1 MIAAQVVIID
11 QRLPGRHA
19 ARHQIAPGAEGQ
31 RRHAQTR
38 KGEMVGPEIP
48 AGLRIGF
55 GHHHQAHGL
64 RRIAEIAFQRGAAAA
79 DQFQAAG
86 ARQLHVR
93 IEIDHGHRAGQRHQR
108 IGSIMFGTEQALLL
122 RRPRC
127 KHQRARRAR
136 AGGKG
141 AGNLDQFGGAGG
153 IVDGA
158 VADGVALRIGHTLP
172 VGVPVRA
179 EQHGLAGLRRAGQ
192 LAHDVVTGERRR
204 GQPAAR
210 GGGSGQRQGAEIGFA
225 SGGLGA
231 GQIQARGGQQ
241 PLAQPAFDPAGKAES
256 AAKCRRARHHLRH
269 AFGADQLRQR
279 IGGGEILMQH
289 DGAHGAGL
297 GGGCHLDADAASISK
312 AAALKAQIG
321 PGFTIRIAGEQ
332 QHHLAGHIHP
342 RIGIMPARHH
352 AEAGKDHR
360 RGADRHVAGQ
370 AQR

>member
-1 MIAAQVVIID
+1 
-11 QRLPGRHA
+11 
-19 ARHQIAPGAEGQ
+19 
-31 RRHAQTR
+31 
-38 KGEMVGPEIP
+38 
-48 AGLRIGF
+48 
-55 GHHHQAHGL
+55 
-64 RRIAEIAFQRGAAAA
+64 
-79 DQFQAAG
+79 
-86 ARQLHVR
+86 
-93 IEIDHGHRAGQRHQR
+93 
-108 IGSIMFGTEQALLL
+108 MFGTEQALLL

-141 AGNLDQFGGAGG
+141 AGDLDQFGDAGG

-158 VADGVALRIGHTLP
+158 IADGVTLRIGHTLP
-172 VGVPVRA
+172 VGIPVRA
-179 EQHGLAGLRRAGQ
+179 EQHGLASLRRAGQ

-210 GGGSGQRQGAEIGFA
+210 AGGSGQRQGAEIGFA

-241 PLAQPAFDPAGKAES
+241 SLAQPAFDPAGKAES

-312 AAALKAQIG
+312 AAAFEAQIG

-342 RIGIMPARHH
+342 GIGIMAARHH

-370 AQR
+370 AQRQRGVLAQSNRQRRAVHLHRQCGAGRAVQADQRHRLQPAALRPGRFQPGGLEAGGEEGQRLRLAHLARPPPGKGV